1 MAYSRLLS
9 VLIGTSL
16 AATATLTAVSPSLQA
31 EENAVS
37 DPQPSQNC
45 SYTLQTSAS
54 VQANAG
60 GQNRQSLDGIMA
72 VGVQNFSKNFRPWI
86 EVAGED
92 GRWRTNTTVEFSIT
106 GQDGYTF
113 TAHTKESPHGIPTAR
128 FTNLVT
134 ESFAPTPTV
143 GRGFTADLGAF
154 NPTGEKPAVGQ
165 KSDAWGGA
173 MWYAS
178 NPNGVPSDTGTI
190 VAKTT
195 VLPYPNEN
203 DECQPLGVDTTQPAG
218 AVVTGGS
225 AADYKR
231 ITSAVYLQ
239 GSDKPIEGATVTV
252 DADGAVSVELPDSI
266 QDVTSVEVQLTAIPR
281 EDSATYPTYRTPVN
295 IGERFTVTTDTQV
308 EPGPT
313 SSDGRCLATA
323 SAVALPL
330 IFLAPL
336 ALATQVN
343 IPGLTPLVE
352 QAQASLAAANT
363 ELQKNLG
370 IFNPELA
377 RLVHEANAGQLLGAA
392 GTIALALAGTGIIV
406 NACAGGSS
414 LSSGSSE

>member
-1 MAYSRLLS
+1 MTSSRLLS
-9 VLIGTSL
+9 VLVGTSL

-31 EENAVS
+31 QEDAVS

-45 SYTLQTSAS
+45 SYTLKTSAS
-54 VQANAG
+54 VEKNAG
-60 GQNRQSLDGIMA
+60 DHNRESLDGIMA

-86 EVAGED
+86 EVAGDD

-113 TAHTKESPHGIPTAR
+113 TAHTDAHPLGLPTAR

-134 ESFAPTPTV
+134 DSFAPTPTA
-143 GRGFTADLGAF
+143 GQSFTADLGAF
-154 NPTGEKPAVGQ
+154 NPTEEVSVIGQ
-165 KSDAWGGA
+165 ESDAWGGA

-178 NPNGVPSDTGTI
+178 NPNGQPSDTGTI

-203 DECQPLGVDTTQPAG
+203 DDCQPLGVDTTQPAG

-231 ITSAVYLQ
+231 ITGAVYLP
-239 GSDKPIEGATVTV
+239 GSDEAIEGATVTV
-252 DADGAVSVELPDSI
+252 DEDGTVSVEVPDSI
-266 QDVTSVEVQLTAIPR
+266 QDGTSVEVQLTASPR
-281 EDSATYPTYRTPVN
+281 EDSATYLKYNSPVE

-308 EPGPT
+308 EPGST
-313 SSDGRCLATA
+313 SSDGRCLATT

-330 IFLAPL
+330 ILLAPL

-392 GTIALALAGTGIIV
+392 GAIALALAGTGIIV